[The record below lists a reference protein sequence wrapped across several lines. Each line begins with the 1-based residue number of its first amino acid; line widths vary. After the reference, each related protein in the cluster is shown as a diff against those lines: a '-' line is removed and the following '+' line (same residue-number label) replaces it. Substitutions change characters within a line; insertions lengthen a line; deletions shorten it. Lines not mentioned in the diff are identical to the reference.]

1 MKTMWFK
8 AVFVSAA
15 VMVAV
20 VPAAWAQQP
29 AAAVN
34 ATDDLEASMKEL
46 SHQLKQA
53 MQATDSSK
61 AASHVSNM
69 QQELAAIQAY
79 KFSSDKQAVF
89 QEGLTKVATQLTTAQ
104 ALLADNKLADAK
116 IALEQVDLLKKEYHK
131 KRSPSIWELFFGPSD
146 EE

>member
-20 VPAAWAQQP
+20 VPAAWAQEP
-29 AAAVN
+29 AAAVK

-116 IALEQVDLLKKEYHK
+116 QALQQVDLLKKEYHK

>member
-1 MKTMWFK
+1 MKTMWLK
-8 AVFVSAA
+8 ALVLGSVVLAAPVASGYAQENVAA
-15 VMVAV
+15 VK
-20 VPAAWAQQP
+20 
-29 AAAVN
+29 

-46 SHQLKQA
+46 SHQMKQA
-53 MQATDSSK
+53 MQATDV
-61 AASHVSNM
+61 AAMTTHVTAM

-89 QEGLTKVATQLTTAQ
+89 QEGLTKVAQQLTSVQ
-104 ALLADNKLADAK
+104 ALLADQKIDEAK
-116 IALEQVDLLKKEYHK
+116 TTLQQVDMLKKEYHK

>member
-20 VPAAWAQQP
+20 VPAAWAQEP
-29 AAAVN
+29 AAAVK

-104 ALLADNKLADAK
+104 TLLADNKLADAK
-116 IALEQVDLLKKEYHK
+116 QALQQVDLLKKEYHK

>member
-1 MKTMWFK
+1 MKTMWLK
-8 AVFVSAA
+8 ALVLGSVVLAAPVTSGYAQENVAA
-15 VMVAV
+15 VK
-20 VPAAWAQQP
+20 
-29 AAAVN
+29 

-46 SHQLKQA
+46 SHQMKQA
-53 MQATDSSK
+53 MQATDV
-61 AASHVSNM
+61 AAMTTHVTAM

-89 QEGLTKVATQLTTAQ
+89 QEGLTKVAQQLTSVQ
-104 ALLADNKLADAK
+104 ALLAAQKIDEAK
-116 IALEQVDLLKKEYHK
+116 TTLQQVDMLKKEYHK

>member
-29 AAAVN
+29 AAAVK

-104 ALLADNKLADAK
+104 ALLAENKLADAK
-116 IALEQVDLLKKEYHK
+116 QALEQVDLLKKEYHK

>member
-29 AAAVN
+29 AAAVK

-104 ALLADNKLADAK
+104 ALLAENKLADAK
-116 IALEQVDLLKKEYHK
+116 QALEQVDLLKKEYHK

-146 EE
+146 DE